1 MDSQFTIVIADDHP
15 LFRGALYQAVH
26 MAIDDARLLEA
37 DSIDSLSHLLAEHPD
52 VDLLLLDLKMP
63 GANGF
68 EGLAYLRGH
77 HPDLPI
83 VVVSASEDPAII
95 QQVLRL
101 GALGFIPK
109 SVPMKELVNALNT
122 VIGGDNWVPE
132 GISLHPEPVDGP
144 DFASKLASLTPQ
156 QYKVLIMLRD
166 GSLNKQI
173 AWELNVSEATIKAHI
188 TAIFRKLGVKNRTQA
203 VIALHQE
210 PHPGALSAAFA
221 PRQIARSYFMLP
233 LFIEGEQD
241 EQGAP
246 DP

>member
-26 MAIDDARLLEA
+26 MAIDDAQLLEA
-37 DSIDSLSHLLAEHPD
+37 DSIDSLAHLLGEHPE

-68 EGLAYLRGH
+68 SGLAHLRGQY

-83 VVVSASEDPAII
+83 VVVSASEEPAII

-109 SVPMKELVNALNT
+109 SAPMKELVNALNT
-122 VIGGDNWVPE
+122 VIGGDNWVPA
-132 GISLHPEPVDGP
+132 GISLHPEPCEGT

-156 QYKVLIMLRD
+156 QYKVLVMLRD

-203 VIALHQE
+203 VIALQ
-210 PHPGALSAAFA
+210 
-221 PRQIARSYFMLP
+221 QMDIK
-233 LFIEGEQD
+233 D
-241 EQGAP
+241 
-246 DP
+246 D

>member
-37 DSIDSLSHLLAEHPD
+37 DSIDSLTHLLAEHPE

-83 VVVSASEDPAII
+83 VVVSASEDAAII

-109 SVPMKELVNALNT
+109 SAPMKELVNALNT

-132 GISLHPEPVDGP
+132 GVSLHPEPVDGP

-203 VIALHQE
+203 VIALQQMDIKD
-210 PHPGALSAAFA
+210 S
-221 PRQIARSYFMLP
+221 
-233 LFIEGEQD
+233 
-241 EQGAP
+241 
-246 DP
+246 

>member
-1 MDSQFTIVIADDHP
+1 MDSPFTIVIADDHP

-26 MAIDDARLLEA
+26 MAIDDAQLLEA
-37 DSIDSLSHLLAEHPD
+37 DSIASLTHLLDEHPD

-68 EGLAYLRGH
+68 EGLAHLRGR
-77 HPDLPI
+77 HPELPI
-83 VVVSASEDPAII
+83 VVVSASEEAAII

-109 SVPMKELVNALNT
+109 STPMKELVKALNT
-122 VIGGDNWVPE
+122 VIGGDNWTPE
-132 GISLHPEPVDGP
+132 GISLHPVSEDGP
-144 DFASKLASLTPQ
+144 DFASRLATLTPQ

-203 VIALHQE
+203 VIALQQMNIK
-210 PHPGALSAAFA
+210 G
-221 PRQIARSYFMLP
+221 
-233 LFIEGEQD
+233 G
-241 EQGAP
+241 
-246 DP
+246 